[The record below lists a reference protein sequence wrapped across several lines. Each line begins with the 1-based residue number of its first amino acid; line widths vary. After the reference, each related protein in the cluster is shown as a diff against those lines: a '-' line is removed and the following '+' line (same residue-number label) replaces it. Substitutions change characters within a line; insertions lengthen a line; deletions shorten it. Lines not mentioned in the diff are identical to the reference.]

1 MNNIWILVAH
11 RSGARLFENAGP
23 GKGLNLIEEIA
34 HPEGRLKDGQI
45 NADKPGRAFDT
56 FSRRHSVSQEK
67 GPSDQVTT
75 VFARRLSS
83 LLDKARAQNRYA
95 KLVLVAEP
103 NFLGEPR
110 GALNNQTAAL
120 VTSTLNKD
128 LINVEN
134 RDLPEHL
141 GSVMKL

>member
-1 MNNIWILVAH
+1 MNNTWILVAH
-11 RSGARLFENAGP
+11 RSGARLFENVGP
-23 GKGLNLIEEIA
+23 GKGLNLLEEIA

-75 VFARRLSS
+75 VFAGRLSS
-83 LLDKARAQNRYA
+83 LLDKARAKNRYA

-103 NFLGEPR
+103 NFPRRAAWRADRPDR
-110 GALNNQTAAL
+110 GAGHVDAQQ
-120 VTSTLNKD
+120 
-128 LINVEN
+128 
-134 RDLPEHL
+134 
-141 GSVMKL
+141 GSDQRRES